1 MSLVVVEEEE
11 GTLIRITS
19 GIVFVVFS
27 DTDMSDIL
35 AEDQTI
41 SFLGFHSLSRLSL
54 VMPNV
59 HWPGPKLLY
68 SFSMQMASP
77 ASMQV
82 ESGRLD
88 PPALT
93 FLSMHVRS
101 SLGRGANQR

>member
-41 SFLGFHSLSRLSL
+41 SFLGFHS
-54 VMPNV
+54 
-59 HWPGPKLLY
+59 
-68 SFSMQMASP
+68 
-77 ASMQV
+77 
-82 ESGRLD
+82 
-88 PPALT
+88 
-93 FLSMHVRS
+93 RS
-101 SLGRGANQR
+101 